1 MHTTHALSHF
11 QAATSAHV
19 WSVFDKVIQNSLIPV
34 YDYLKGEER
43 GELIGISMW
52 EGEEKKKNQRVE
64 LYFHSFSNSFVLLIC
79 FCPFFSPSKSRLNWD
94 LETI

>member
-52 EGEEKKKNQRVE
+52 EGEEKKKKTRG
-64 LYFHSFSNSFVLLIC
+64 SNCIFILFPIHLFCSFVSAL
-79 FCPFFSPSKSRLNWD
+79 FFPLQKSIELRFRND
-94 LETI
+94 